1 MKGTTPFPRLA
12 LGKGGSLGANSHE
25 GAFDWGYVRGM
36 NPTDELSSYYA
47 ELLEGTYDCVDRVV
61 LNAYFPMGQTG
72 GGLRTWWRQLHGSD
86 ANLNDDQLRDMAGRL
101 SRRLRAYCAQ
111 HQVPVIDAEAGQRKH
126 ELAEEHLPQDPKFR
140 GLFLVI
146 TGNAPAPV
154 WEVKRNAQHQ
164 IIEVQHRRKWPYV
177 KHYYFHLMDPEW
189 GHVTLR
195 MCGYPPFGTQVIL
208 NGHEWVERQAVRQKV
223 TVAKSGNCFVE
234 GSDFAQVNR
243 LAALLQR
250 ESAIG
255 KLAAVC
261 ERWIYSSALCFALT
275 REEQQRSGFHYQYS
289 VFQLELSRNLLFA
302 RGGTMD
308 EVYQKLIDRTRQPLE
323 LEHLKTIFGFRHRP
337 RQKLKRGRPGPEVA
351 KEVQAQGY
359 NLTVFKV
366 RWGNL
371 TLKIYNKGGRVLRVE
386 VVVHNAKELRCGRVL
401 QKLPVLLERMSGMLV
416 RFLNTVQV
424 AHVSFLDQGAFERW
438 AEPSTRG
445 TRRLAGID
453 LNKARNRHVVDAVVG
468 LATQPEGFRLAELAA
483 AVRARAGWGPKRYSV
498 RQAAYDLAKLRGKKL
513 VRRKDQS
520 RRYVSDPSGVRTM
533 CAYLLLREKVIKPLL
548 AGVTRPVGRPPKVL
562 NPLDRHYVNLRDELN
577 RAFETIGLAA

>member
-1 MKGTTPFPRLA
+1 
-12 LGKGGSLGANSHE
+12 
-25 GAFDWGYVRGM
+25 M

-47 ELLEGTYDCVDRVV
+47 ELLEGSYDCVDRVV

-86 ANLNDDQLRDMAGRL
+86 ANLNDEQLRDMAGTL
-101 SRRLRAYCAQ
+101 SRRLRAYCAR

-126 ELAEEHLPQDPKFR
+126 ELAEEHLPKDPKFR

-154 WEVKRNAQHQ
+154 WEVKRNARNQ

-177 KHYYFHLMDPEW
+177 KHYYFHLIDAEW

-223 TVAKSGNCFVE
+223 TVTKSGNCFVE

-275 REEQQRSGFHYQYS
+275 REEQQRSGFQYQYS

-337 RQKLKRGRPGPEVA
+337 RQKLKRGGRGPEVA
-351 KEVQAQGY
+351 KEVQAHGY
-359 NLTVFKV
+359 DLTVFKV

-371 TLKIYNKGGRVLRVE
+371 TLKIYDKGGRVLRVE
-386 VVVHNAKELRCGRVL
+386 VVVHNAKELRCGKVL
-401 QKLPVLLERMSGMLV
+401 EKLPVLLERMSGMLV

-468 LATQPEGFRLAELAA
+468 LATQPEGFSLAELAE
-483 AVRARAGWGPKRYSV
+483 AVRARTGWGPKRYSV

-548 AGVTRPVGRPPKVL
+548 AGVVRPSGRSPKVL
-562 NPLDRHYVNLRDELN
+562 HPLDQHYVNLREELN
-577 RAFETIGLAA
+577 RTFETIGLAA

>member
-1 MKGTTPFPRLA
+1 
-12 LGKGGSLGANSHE
+12 
-25 GAFDWGYVRGM
+25 
-36 NPTDELSSYYA
+36 
-47 ELLEGTYDCVDRVV
+47 V
-61 LNAYFPMGQTG
+61 LNAYFKMGQTG

-86 ANLNDDQLRDMAGRL
+86 SNLNDDQLREMAGSL
-101 SRRLRAYCAQ
+101 SRRLRAYCSK
-111 HQVPVIDAEAGQRKH
+111 HQVPLIEAEAGQRKH
-126 ELAEEHLPQDPKFR
+126 ELAQEHLPQDPKFR

-154 WEVKRNAQHQ
+154 WEVKRNAQNQ

-177 KHYYFHLMDPEW
+177 KHYYFHLLDPEW

-208 NGHEWVERQAVRQKV
+208 NGHEWVERQALRQKV
-223 TVAKSGNCFVE
+223 TVVKSGNCFVE
-234 GSDFAQVNR
+234 GSDFVQVNR

-250 ESAIG
+250 VSAIG

-275 REEQQRSGFHYQYS
+275 REEQERSGFKYHYS
-289 VFQLELSRNLLFA
+289 VFQLELSRNLLFW

-308 EVYQKLIDRTRQPLE
+308 EVYQNLIDRTRQPLE

-337 RQKLKRGRPGPEVA
+337 RQKLKRGGAGPEVV

-359 NLTVFKV
+359 DLTVFKV

-371 TLKIYNKGGRVLRVE
+371 TLKIYDKGGRVLRVE
-386 VVVHNAKELRCGRVL
+386 VVVHNAKELRCGKVL
-401 QKLPVLLERMSGMLV
+401 EKLPDLLERMSGMLV

-438 AEPSTRG
+438 SEPSTRG

-468 LATQPEGFRLAELAA
+468 LATQPAGFSLAQLAES
-483 AVRARAGWGPKRYSV
+483 VRARTGWGPKRYSA

-513 VRRKDQS
+513 VRRQKQS

-548 AGVTRPVGRPPKVL
+548 AGVVGPTGRSPRVL
-562 NPLDRHYVNLRDELN
+562 NPLDQHYLNLREELN
-577 RAFETIGLAA
+577 RTFDTIGLAA

>member
-1 MKGTTPFPRLA
+1 
-12 LGKGGSLGANSHE
+12 
-25 GAFDWGYVRGM
+25 M
-36 NPTDELSSYYA
+36 NPSDELSSYYA
-47 ELLEGTYDCVDRVV
+47 ELLEGSYDCVDRVV

-86 ANLNDDQLRDMAGRL
+86 ANLNDEQLRDMAGTL
-101 SRRLRAYCAQ
+101 SRRLRAYCAR

-126 ELAEEHLPQDPKFR
+126 ELAEEHLPKDPKFR

-154 WEVKRNAQHQ
+154 WEVKRNARNQ

-177 KHYYFHLMDPEW
+177 KHYYFHLIDAEW

-223 TVAKSGNCFVE
+223 TVTKSGNCFVE

-275 REEQQRSGFHYQYS
+275 REEQQRSGFQYQYS

-337 RQKLKRGRPGPEVA
+337 RQKLKRGGRGPEVA
-351 KEVQAQGY
+351 KEVQAHGY
-359 NLTVFKV
+359 DLTVFKV

-371 TLKIYNKGGRVLRVE
+371 TLKIYDKGGRVLRVE
-386 VVVHNAKELRCGRVL
+386 VVVHNAKELRCGKVL
-401 QKLPVLLERMSGMLV
+401 EKLPVLLERMSGMLV

-468 LATQPEGFRLAELAA
+468 LATQPEGFSLAELAE
-483 AVRARAGWGPKRYSV
+483 AVRARTGWGPKRYSV

-548 AGVTRPVGRPPKVL
+548 AGVVRPSGRSPKVL
-562 NPLDRHYVNLRDELN
+562 HPLDQHYVNLREELN
-577 RAFETIGLAA
+577 RTFETIGLAA